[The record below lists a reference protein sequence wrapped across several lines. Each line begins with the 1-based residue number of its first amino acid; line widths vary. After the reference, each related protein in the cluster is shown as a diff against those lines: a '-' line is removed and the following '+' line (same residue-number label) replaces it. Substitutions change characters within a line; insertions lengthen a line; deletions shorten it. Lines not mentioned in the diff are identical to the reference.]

1 VKRSRCH
8 DDPNHQFIV
17 FDMNGTVIDFKNFVM
32 VFTIFVSC
40 FDFLKRTRGRERMKA
55 GGAKPAEIK
64 DEDEL
69 EDNQNDTSCQDKSE
83 QD

>member
-1 VKRSRCH
+1 MAIAVCSCIY
-8 DDPNHQFIV
+8 FCYV
-17 FDMNGTVIDFKNFVM
+17 FW
-32 VFTIFVSC
+32 
-40 FDFLKRTRGRERMKA
+40 FLKRTRGKERIKA

-83 QD
+83 